1 MLTKIL
7 TSKVVGETKAR
18 GVEAS
23 VARSAPRRSN
33 LILNLFFS
41 AVAALIL
48 TEVVGYSRNILLL
61 HPEWISSKRL
71 LANAPMGA
79 NEAYF
84 SRNILYRNSLN
95 LHAWHGFNEILL
107 DRVFSLGPLRFKFF
121 LGDNAYL
128 NIVFNKN
135 QDSF

>member
-1 MLTKIL
+1 MLIKTL
-7 TSKVVGETKAR
+7 TSQPVGETKAR

-48 TEVVGYSRNILLL
+48 TEVVGYSRNVLLL

-71 LANAPMGA
+71 LANTPMGA
-79 NEAYF
+79 LKLIFRET
-84 SRNILYRNSLN
+84 SCIET
-95 LHAWHGFNEILL
+95 G
-107 DRVFSLGPLRFKFF
+107 
-121 LGDNAYL
+121 
-128 NIVFNKN
+128 
-135 QDSF
+135 

>member
-1 MLTKIL
+1 MPTKTL
-7 TSKVVGETKAR
+7 TSETVVERKAR

-23 VARSAPRRSN
+23 N
-33 LILNLFFS
+33 LILNLFLS

-48 TEVVGYSRNILLL
+48 TEVVGYSRNVLLL

-71 LANAPMGA
+71 LANTPMGA

-107 DRVFSLGPLRFKFF
+107 NRVFSLGLLRFKFF
-121 LGDNAYL
+121 LGDNE
-128 NIVFNKN
+128 
-135 QDSF
+135 

>member
-1 MLTKIL
+1 
-7 TSKVVGETKAR
+7 
-18 GVEAS
+18 
-23 VARSAPRRSN
+23 
-33 LILNLFFS
+33 LNLFLS

-48 TEVVGYSRNILLL
+48 TEVVGYSRNTLLL
-61 HPEWISSKRL
+61 HPEWSSSKRL
-71 LANAPMGA
+71 FANPPMGA

-107 DRVFSLGPLRFKFF
+107 NRLFSLGLLRFKFF

-128 NIVFNKN
+128 NIVFNTY
-135 QDSF
+135 QDYFCAFRFSRNPRFTSMFSQRRS